1 MQSENQRY
9 YLLMAHNITSDAQ
22 RLRTPPIDV
31 FVSTA
36 QLGFSFPKRERS
48 AHFWRVSGAVGKGLV
63 QGTDM

>member
-1 MQSENQRY
+1 
-9 YLLMAHNITSDAQ
+9 MAHNITSDAQ